1 MTEAAR
7 TNLSN
12 DRPDSTVR
20 ERVGSISAEMALDK
34 PVGSGL
40 ARFSVV
46 SDKAATGP
54 RRQRSESALYLLA
67 GDLMSSPAI
76 AARATEPVSSVARLM
91 LEFGVNGVPVL
102 DAGGR
107 PVGMVSDGDL
117 LGHRGEARR
126 ASWLEMLGTQ
136 SPLPLFPKT
145 LLSVPSARS

>member
-1 MTEAAR
+1 
-7 TNLSN
+7 
-12 DRPDSTVR
+12 
-20 ERVGSISAEMALDK
+20 MAFGK

-91 LEFGVNGVPVL
+91 LKSGVKGVPVL

-117 LGHRGEARR
+117 LGHRGEAGRV
-126 ASWLEMLGTQ
+126 SWLEMLATQ
-136 SPLPLFPKT
+136 SPRASFPK
-145 LLSVPSARS
+145 RS